1 MYKYRNRSGSA
12 ASEGTRDSPGVGLFV
27 AVVQRLE
34 PLLFLLFAEARRVGH
49 FEEGRRELDQPARV
63 DGGHLPHVLLG
74 GQHQLVIHNPEDERG
89 RMSPSCFY
97 IWIIIIYRR
106 KNADELMK
114 RHTTQAGG

>member
-1 MYKYRNRSGSA
+1 MYKYKNRSESTA
-12 ASEGTRDSPGVGLFV
+12 PEGTRDSPGVGLLV
-27 AVVQRLE
+27 AVVQRLQ

-49 FEEGRRELDQPARV
+49 FEEGGRELHQPAGV

-89 RMSPSCFY
+89 RMSTSRFY
-97 IWIIIIYRR
+97 IWILIIYKR
-106 KNADELMK
+106 KRADELMR